1 MLKLYVKEY
10 LDAIGQTPY
19 WLSMQTRIAPNN
31 IQRICNGETKNI
43 RMDSLSKI
51 CDVLHCTPNDLIQ
64 DADKPFRGPQN
75 ISDKDS
81 EQSQIYPDI
90 ALRNDNE
97 KEPSLIF
104 RLQDADYLKS
114 DKTFFKIAN
123 QILKPIIKELVDQS
137 IDEKLKALELG
148 DAKK

>member
-1 MLKLYVKEY
+1 MLFR
-10 LDAIGQTPY
+10 
-19 WLSMQTRIAPNN
+19 S
-31 IQRICNGETKNI
+31 
-43 RMDSLSKI
+43 
-51 CDVLHCTPNDLIQ
+51 PNDLIQ

-114 DKTFFKIAN
+114 DKTFLKIAN
-123 QILKPIIKELVDQS
+123 QILKPIITESVDQS

>member
-64 DADKPFRGPQN
+64 DADKPFREPKS
-75 ISDKDS
+75 ISDKTS
-81 EQSQIYPDI
+81 EQPKTYSDI
-90 ALRNDNE
+90 VLKDDNE
-97 KEPSLIF
+97 KEPDLIF
-104 RLQDADYLKS
+104 RLHDTDYLKS
-114 DKTFFKIAN
+114 DKTFLEIAN
-123 QILKPIIKELVDQS
+123 QILKPIIKESVDQS